1 MMGTRPDDRRGQT
14 MEDLVGHYKDIS
26 LYSQSNG
33 EPPKDFEQSDL
44 CVERTPVASV
54 KITDYRGQGR
64 IHFERRTARI
74 SGLDQECCM
83 K

>member
-1 MMGTRPDDRRGQT
+1 MAIAEWVRGTGPDEIRDRRGQT

-26 LYSQSNG
+26 FYSQSNG

-54 KITDYRGQGR
+54 
-64 IHFERRTARI
+64 
-74 SGLDQECCM
+74 
-83 K
+83 